1 MRRLALTLCLWLLAA
16 TASAVS
22 LAPVVAPR
30 IGVMTMEPG
39 EEFWERFGH
48 NAIVV
53 VDPAT
58 QAATSYNY
66 GYFDMSEPDFVGN
79 FVRGRM
85 RYQLVAIPFE
95 EDVENYR
102 LGGRGVTLQWLD
114 LDPAQAESLAA
125 ALALNA
131 RPENARYTYDYFESN
146 CSTRVRDRLDE
157 ALGGMLKRHLSGR
170 SEGNTYR
177 NEAVR
182 LAWPAPWMAYGFH
195 VGLSGAADAPLS
207 RWQEAFIPMRLRDS
221 LRELKRADGR
231 PLVLQEAVLVPHR
244 LSLPPSELPRWRVA
258 ALFVGMALAVSA
270 MWLGRRRPRTL
281 AAIALPFWTLC
292 TLMGATMLFLWLG
305 SQHRYA
311 WGNENLLLLSPL
323 CLLLLPGGWAIAR
336 GRAPSKRFASWLWL
350 VAGCAALA
358 GFLKFLPFRP
368 QENVEWVLL
377 FLPMHLALARGLD
390 PKPKT

>member
-1 MRRLALTLCLWLLAA
+1 MRRFTLLICLWLFA
-16 TASAVS
+16 TAASAVS

-53 VDPAT
+53 VDPGT
-58 QAATSYNY
+58 RVATSYNY
-66 GYFDMSEPDFVGN
+66 GYFDMAEPGFVGN

-95 EDVENYR
+95 EDLENYR
-102 LGGRGVTLQWLD
+102 VAGRGVTLQWLD
-114 LDPAQAESLAA
+114 IEPAQAESIAA

-131 RPENARYTYDYFESN
+131 RPENARYTYDYFLSN

-157 ALGGMLKRHLSGR
+157 GLGGMLKRYLSGR

-177 NEAVR
+177 SEAVR

-221 LRELKRADGR
+221 LRDLKRADGR
-231 PLVLQEAVLVPHR
+231 PLVAQETVLVPHR
-244 LSLPPSELPRWRVA
+244 LSLPPTELPRWRVP
-258 ALFVGMALAVSA
+258 ALFIGMVLAVSA
-270 MWLGRRRPRTL
+270 MWLGRRRPRAL
-281 AAIALPFWTLC
+281 AAIALPFWMLC
-292 TLMGATMLFLWLG
+292 ALLGSTMLFLWLG
-305 SQHRYA
+305 SQHRFA
-311 WGNENLLLLSPL
+311 WGNENMLLFSPL
-323 CLLLLPGGWAIAR
+323 CLLLIPGGWAVAR
-336 GRAPSKRFASWLWL
+336 GRSPSPRFATLLWL
-350 VAGCAALA
+350 VAGCAATA

-368 QENVEWVLL
+368 QENVEWVLML
-377 FLPMHLALARGLD
+377 LPLHLALARSFD
-390 PKPKT
+390 PKPKA

>member
-1 MRRLALTLCLWLLAA
+1 MRRLVLILCLWLFAA

-22 LAPVVAPR
+22 LAPAIAPR

-58 QAATSYNY
+58 HAAISYNY

-95 EDVENYR
+95 EDLENYR
-102 LGGRGVTLQWLD
+102 LAGRGVTLQWLN
-114 LDPAQAESLAA
+114 LEPAQAESIAS

-131 RPENARYTYDYFESN
+131 RPENARYTYDYFLSN
-146 CSTRVRDRLDE
+146 CSTRVRDRLDDG
-157 ALGGMLKRHLSGR
+157 LGGMLKRYLSGR

-177 NEAVR
+177 SEAVR
-182 LAWPAPWMAYGFH
+182 LAWPAPWMAFGFH
-195 VGLSGAADAPLS
+195 VGLSGVADAPLS

-221 LRELKRADGR
+221 LRDLKRADGR
-231 PLVLQEAVLVPHR
+231 PLVAQESVLVPHR
-244 LSLPPSELPRWRVA
+244 LSMPPVEEPRWRLP
-258 ALFVGMALAVSA
+258 ALFGGMSLAVAA
-270 MWLGRRRPRTL
+270 MWLGRRRPRAL
-281 AAIALPFWTLC
+281 AAIALPFWTFCAL
-292 TLMGATMLFLWLG
+292 LGATMAFLWLG
-305 SQHRYA
+305 SQHRFA
-311 WGNENLLLLSPL
+311 WGNENMLLFSPL

-336 GRAPSKRFASWLWL
+336 GRAPSQRFATLLWL
-350 VAGCAALA
+350 VAGCAAVA

-377 FLPMHLALARGLD
+377 LLPLHLALARNID
-390 PKPKT
+390 PKPKA

>member
-1 MRRLALTLCLWLLAA
+1 MRRLVLILCLWLFAA
-16 TASAVS
+16 SACAVS
-22 LAPVVAPR
+22 LAPAIAPR

-58 QAATSYNY
+58 RAAISYNY

-85 RYQLVAIPFE
+85 RYQLVTIPFE
-95 EDVENYR
+95 EDLENYR
-102 LGGRGVTLQWLD
+102 LAGRGVTLQWLD
-114 LDPAQAESLAA
+114 LDPAQAESIAA
-125 ALALNA
+125 ALAQNA

-157 ALGGMLKRHLSGR
+157 GLGGMLQRYLSGR
-170 SEGNTYR
+170 SGGNTYR
-177 NEAVR
+177 SEAVR
-182 LAWPAPWMAYGFH
+182 LAWPASWMAFGFH

-231 PLVLQEAVLVPHR
+231 PLVAQESVLVPHR
-244 LSLPPSELPRWRVA
+244 LSLPPAELPRWRVP
-258 ALFVGMALAVSA
+258 ALFAGMLMAVSA
-270 MWLGRRRPRTL
+270 MWLGRRRPRAL
-281 AAIALPFWTLC
+281 AAIALPFWTICAL
-292 TLMGATMLFLWLG
+292 LGATMLFLWLG
-305 SQHRYA
+305 SQHRFA

-323 CLLLLPGGWAIAR
+323 CLLLLPGGWAITR
-336 GRAPSKRFASWLWL
+336 GRSPSKRFASWLWL

-377 FLPMHLALARGLD
+377 LLPLHLALARSFD
-390 PKPKT
+390 PKPAA